1 MTVPSLC
8 DIYLKA
14 LYLMRDMDWYQDTE
28 WYLCEGGLEFSTDIQ
43 EFLRGKRDYE
53 KERERDAG
61 NSFNPYDYINGSLLT
76 DDDESSN
83 DSSTATRSS
92 KSSPAPNNG
101 MFPLRLCLID
111 VNCLAFGIG

>member
-53 KERERDAG
+53 KEREIEASNGYD
-61 NSFNPYDYINGSLLT
+61 PYDYINGSLLT

-83 DSSTATRSS
+83 GASTATSSS
-92 KSSPAPNNG
+92 KSSPAPNIG
-101 MFPLRLCLID
+101 MISIKIVLY
-111 VNCLAFGIG
+111 

>member
-1 MTVPSLC
+1 MAVPSLC

-14 LYLMRDMDWYQDTE
+14 LYLTRDMDWYQDTE

-53 KERERDAG
+53 KDRERDAG
-61 NSFNPYDYINGSLLT
+61 NGFNPYDYINGSLLT

-83 DSSTATRSS
+83 GASTATSSS
-92 KSSPAPNNG
+92 KSSPAPNIG
-101 MFPLRLCLID
+101 MISIKIVLD
-111 VNCLAFGIG
+111 